1 MKVMG
6 HRGAAGLALENTLD
20 SFELAKI
27 LGVDFIELDIH
38 ITKDGE
44 LAVVHDNNLSRVGN
58 DNRAIKSMSYYSIS
72 SVKLIDNKS
81 YVPTLKEVLSITGDL
96 PLIIEIKS
104 NGCIDKLLKVIS
116 DHPDRDI
123 TVASFKHG
131 ELKKIRKKDPKIKIF
146 ALENTKPI
154 EIIQFAASQKLNGI
168 GLNYWLLNP
177 LTYFLAKRHKLSIYV
192 YTVNNKII
200 GNIIR
205 LIYPN
210 VIICSDYPE
219 RFMTSKT
226 PQK

>member
-6 HRGAAGLALENTLD
+6 HRGAAGLALENTID

-38 ITKDGE
+38 ITKDE
-44 LAVVHDNNLSRVGN
+44 RLVVVHDNNLSRVGN
-58 DNRAIKSMSYYSIS
+58 DSRSIKNMSYSDIRDI
-72 SVKLIDNKS
+72 KLIDNKS
-81 YVPTLKEVLSITGDL
+81 NVPLLEDVISLTKEI

-104 NGCIDKLLKVIS
+104 SGCIDKLLKVIK
-116 DHPDRDI
+116 DNPRRDI
-123 TVASFKHG
+123 VVASFKHN
-131 ELKKIRKKDPKIKIF
+131 ELKKIRKKDPKIQIF

-154 EIIQFAASQKLNGI
+154 EIIQFATSQKLNGI

-200 GNIIR
+200 GSIIR
-205 LIYPN
+205 LLYPN

-219 RFMTSKT
+219 RFMPKKM